1 MSSVPR
7 RTAYRASIIYSIADP
22 AEVAIEESYRYF
34 ADGLLVVEDG
44 IIQAVGDAAQLL
56 GTLDAD
62 VKLVEYTDA
71 LITPGF
77 IDTHIHL
84 PQTGMIGA
92 YGEQLLD
99 WLNTY
104 TFPCERQF
112 EDSAHCAQVAD
123 IFLAEL
129 LRNGTTTA
137 LVFGSVHK
145 QSVEALFSAAERL
158 NLRLIAGKVMMDRN
172 APDYLVD
179 TPESGY
185 ADSKALIERWHGKG
199 RLNYAVTPRFAP
211 TSSPEQLALAGQLLS
226 EYPGLYMQTHISENL
241 QEIEW
246 VKALFPE
253 RKHYLDVYDHF
264 QLLGERSVFAHGVHL
279 CDDQCARLAQAG
291 SAIAFCPTSNL
302 FLGSGLFDLPKA
314 ERHKVNVG
322 LGTDVGGGT
331 SFSILQ
337 TLNEAYKVMQL
348 QGARLTPF
356 KSLYLA
362 TLGGAR
368 ALRLEDKV
376 GSLQPGNEADFVVL
390 DYNAT
395 PLLSYRLKQAKN
407 IEEILFVLMT
417 LGDDRVVRQTWSAG
431 RRVHQRSDGGL
442 STGA

>member
-1 MSSVPR
+1 MTLVSSNKK
-7 RTAYRASIIYSIADP
+7 AYRASIVHSIADP
-22 AEVAIEESYRYF
+22 AQVAVEASYEYF
-34 ADGLLVVEDG
+34 ADGLLLVEDG
-44 IIQAVGDAAQLL
+44 RITALGHAADLL
-56 GTLDAD
+56 STLGSD
-62 VKLVEYTDA
+62 VELIEYQDV

-84 PQTGMIGA
+84 PQTGMIGS

-99 WLNTY
+99 WLDTY

-112 EDSAHCAQVAD
+112 ADPAHAAEVAD
-123 IFLAEL
+123 IFLKEL

-145 QSVEALFSAAERL
+145 ESVEALFSAARQL
-158 NLRLIAGKVMMDRN
+158 NLRMIAGKVMMDRN

-179 TPESGY
+179 TAESGY
-185 ADSKALIERWHGKG
+185 ADSKALIERWHGEG
-199 RLNYAVTPRFAP
+199 RLSYAVTPRFAP
-211 TSSPEQLALAGQLLS
+211 TSSPEQLTLAGKLLS

-253 RKHYLDVYDHF
+253 RKNYLDVYDHF

-279 CDDQCARLAQAG
+279 CDEQCARLAETG

-302 FLGSGLFDLPKA
+302 FLGSGLFNLPKA
-314 ERHKVNVG
+314 EKHGINVG

-337 TLNEAYKVMQL
+337 TLNEAYKVMQM
-348 QGARLTPF
+348 QGARLSPF

-368 ALRLEDKV
+368 ALRLDDRI
-376 GSLQPGNEADFVVL
+376 GSLKPGNEADFLVL

-395 PLLSYRLKQAKN
+395 PLLAYRLKQARD
-407 IEEILFVLMT
+407 IAEILFVLMT
-417 LGDDRVVRQTWSAG
+417 LGDDRTVQQTWAAG
-431 RRVHQRSDGGL
+431 QLVHER
-442 STGA
+442 